1 MDLGFGDAN
10 QIIGKTLTQAM
21 DATTRAQ
28 EAALDEE
35 LDKYDALLE
44 DEDALELLR
53 ERRMEKL
60 KQSQSQWNAWRDL
73 GHGVY
78 SELDDHNS
86 SNDVAKA
93 FFEAAKQSERLVV
106 HFYRP
111 TTRYCDVYH
120 KHLDILARQHLET
133 KFVKI
138 NVEREGS
145 TGVAYLV
152 EKLGIHIMPT
162 VLCVKNRKAV
172 HHIRGLSEVGGEDCE
187 TVMLAYILALH
198 GVLTLREEEEMDE
211 EEFFDKI
218 SAGVN
223 SIHLSRPSVREGH
236 YKGDDDL

>member
-10 QIIGKTLTQAM
+10 QIIGQKLTQTM

-28 EAALDEE
+28 EAALDDE
-35 LDKYDALLE
+35 LDKYDELLQ

-53 ERRMEKL
+53 ERRLEQL
-60 KQSQSQWNAWRDL
+60 KKSQSQFHAWRDL

-78 SELDDHNS
+78 SELDS
-86 SNDVAKA
+86 SDVAKA

-120 KHLDILARQHLET
+120 KHLEILAQQHLET

-138 NVEREGS
+138 NVDRDGS

-172 HHIRGLSEVGGEDCE
+172 HHVRGLSEVGGEDCE

-211 EEFFDKI
+211 EELFDKI

-223 SIHLSRPSVREGH
+223 AIHISRPTVREGH
-236 YKGDDDL
+236 YKGEEDL